1 MYFVRFILFCVDATN
16 DFLGKNC
23 QYIAGAI
30 AFYTLFSM
38 FPLVLALIS
47 VWGFFLGPEVQ
58 QSELAKR
65 IAEVIPVSTEF
76 ISSTMR
82 GVASARVI
90 TGTASFLGLLWA
102 SSAAFGAVRKGINAA
117 WGITRTRPF
126 ISERL
131 IDLGLVA
138 GAGVVILILLV
149 IAPLSGT
156 IQEILE
162 IMSPD
167 TDFDRILTLLTRF
180 VSPLLAFGTFL
191 ILYRYL
197 PNTSVGFKDVWM
209 GALAAALAFDGA
221 KWGFLLY
228 VETFPVY
235 NVVYGPLGAMMAL
248 LTWVYVSAIILLFG
262 ALATSRYAK
271 FADNLGGEVQGL
283 RLLWMGLSRVRL
295 RVVAASDEGA

>member
-262 ALATSRYAK
+262 ALATSRCAK

>member
-1 MYFVRFILFCVDATN
+1 MYFVRLILFCIDATN
-16 DFLGKNC
+16 DFLDKNC

-30 AFYTLFSM
+30 AFYTLFCM

-58 QSELAKR
+58 QSELAER

-90 TGTASFLGLLWA
+90 TGAASFLGLLWA

-156 IQEILE
+156 IEEVLE
-162 IMSPD
+162 IVFPD
-167 TDFDRILTLLTRF
+167 TDFERILTVTTRF
-180 VSPLLAFGTFL
+180 VSPVLAFGTFVV
-191 ILYRYL
+191 LYRYL
-197 PNTSVGFKDVWM
+197 PNTDVGFKDVWL
-209 GALAAALAFDGA
+209 GALMAALAFDGA
-221 KWGFLLY
+221 KWGFLWY

-271 FADNLGGEVQGL
+271 FADDLGGEVRGFK
-283 RLLWMGLSRVRL
+283 LLWMGLSRVRV
-295 RVVAASDEGA
+295 RAVAAGDESA

>member
-1 MYFVRFILFCVDATN
+1 M
-16 DFLGKNC
+16 
-23 QYIAGAI
+23 
-30 AFYTLFSM
+30 
-38 FPLVLALIS
+38 
-47 VWGFFLGPEVQ
+47 Q
-58 QSELAKR
+58 QSELAER

-262 ALATSRYAK
+262 ALATSRCAK

>member
-1 MYFVRFILFCVDATN
+1 MYFVRFVLFCIEATN
-16 DFLGKNC
+16 DFLDKNC

-47 VWGFFLGPEVQ
+47 VWGFFLGPEVH
-58 QSELAKR
+58 QSELAER

-117 WGITRTRPF
+117 WGITKTRPF

-138 GAGVVILILLV
+138 GAGVVILLLLV

-156 IQEILE
+156 IREILD
-162 IMSPD
+162 IMFPD
-167 TDFDRILTLLTRF
+167 TDFERMLTLVTRF

-191 ILYRYL
+191 VLYKYL

-295 RVVAASDEGA
+295 RVVAAGDESA

>member
-58 QSELAKR
+58 QSELAER

-167 TDFDRILTLLTRF
+167 TDFDRSFTLLTRF

-262 ALATSRYAK
+262 ALAASRYAK

-283 RLLWMGLSRVRL
+283 RLLWTGLSRVRL